1 MKTVISDNSGF
12 RTIVEIKPVTRPAGH
27 VQIKFSTEWDHARR
41 DRTEQVQYS
50 LILSQAQL
58 NDLRDLL

>member
-27 VQIKFSTEWDHARR
+27 VQVKFSTEWEHARR
-41 DRTEQVQYS
+41 DGTEQVQYT
-50 LILSQAQL
+50 LILSEAQL
-58 NDLRDLL
+58 KNLRDLL